1 MRNTSVRKKIND
13 QQTDE
18 KRTVIPLKSTHSQV
32 LISSHVHRCVWGSN
46 GKKWEADS
54 LKATTDNNRSD
65 TYGHPELHKKH
76 CFQVAEEQYA
86 V

>member
-1 MRNTSVRKKIND
+1 MNSDST
-13 QQTDE
+13 E
-18 KRTVIPLKSTHSQV
+18 KYPHPGFDIFARAQMCL
-32 LISSHVHRCVWGSN
+32 GSN

-54 LKATTDNNRSD
+54 LKATTENRSD

-76 CFQVAEEQYA
+76 CSQVAEEQYA